1 MEPLTLLDD
10 SVKLVKHLFRHVNR
24 EGTALNTRQVS
35 TPSPKSAFVIEA
47 SEIVKRYG
55 HVQALNGASLQVR
68 QGEVLALVGDNG
80 AGKSTLTKVICGAIA
95 PDGGTLSF
103 WGAATTVTSIR
114 HAQDLGVETVYQD
127 LALAPDL
134 TVAENMFLGREPV
147 RAGWLGG
154 RLDRGQMRARAEEA
168 LRGIGISTLT
178 SVDRT
183 VRDLSGG
190 QRQAIA
196 VARAVMW
203 AKAAIL
209 MDEPT
214 AALGTKQTGI
224 VYESIRNAAARG
236 LAVVV
241 ISHDI
246 PKMLSLAD
254 RIAVMRQGRTI
265 ANQPARELTLN
276 DVVTLMLGGKAA
288 EAA

>member
-1 MEPLTLLDD
+1 LADLD
-10 SVKLVKHLFRHVNR
+10 
-24 EGTALNTRQVS
+24 TATRRPAS
-35 TPSPKSAFVIEA
+35 KGEFVIEA
-47 SEIVKRYG
+47 IDIVKRFG
-55 HVQALNGASLQVR
+55 HVEALTGASLQVR
-68 QGEVLALVGDNG
+68 SGEVLALVGDNG
-80 AGKSTLTKVICGAIA
+80 AGKSTLTKIICGALA
-95 PDGGTLSF
+95 PDGGRLTF
-103 WGAATTVTSIR
+103 WGDTTTVPSIR
-114 HAQDLGVETVYQD
+114 HAQALGVETVYQD

-134 TVAENMFLGREPV
+134 SVAENMFLGREPLV
-147 RAGWLGG
+147 GG
-154 RLDRGQMRARAEEA
+154 RFRGWPAALDRRRMRAAAQEA
-168 LRGIGISTLT
+168 LRGIGINLH
-178 SVDRT
+178 SVDGP

-203 AKAAIL
+203 ATAAIL

-224 VYESIRNAAARG
+224 VYESIRSAAARG

-254 RIAVMRQGRTI
+254 RIAVMRHGRTVAI
-265 ANQPARELTLN
+265 TPARDLNLT
-276 DVVTLMLGGKAA
+276 DVVTMMLGGRTTA

>member
-1 MEPLTLLDD
+1 M
-10 SVKLVKHLFRHVNR
+10 
-24 EGTALNTRQVS
+24 GTDQVDQAQPES
-35 TPSPKSAFVIEA
+35 EFVIEA
-47 SEIVKRYG
+47 TDIVKRYG
-55 HVQALNGASLQVR
+55 HVQALGGASLQVR
-68 QGEVLALVGDNG
+68 PGEVLALVGDNG
-80 AGKSTLTKVICGAIA
+80 AGKSTLTKIICGAVA

-103 WGAATTVTSIR
+103 WGQPTTVTSIR

-147 RAGWLGG
+147 SAGWFGG
-154 RLDRGQMRARAEEA
+154 HPARLDRRLMRAKAEAA

-224 VYESIRNAAARG
+224 VYESIRSAAARG

-254 RIAVMRQGRTI
+254 RIAIMRQGRTVS
-265 ANQPARELTLN
+265 NTPARDLTLT
-276 DVVTLMLGGKAA
+276 DVVTVMLGGKAA

>member
-1 MEPLTLLDD
+1 M
-10 SVKLVKHLFRHVNR
+10 
-24 EGTALNTRQVS
+24 GTDQGDQAK
-35 TPSPKSAFVIEA
+35 PKSDFVIEA
-47 SEIVKRYG
+47 TDIVKRYG
-55 HVQALNGASLQVR
+55 HVQALGGASLQVR
-68 QGEVLALVGDNG
+68 AGEVLALVGDNG
-80 AGKSTLTKVICGAIA
+80 AGKSTLTKIICGAIA
-95 PDGGTLSF
+95 PDGGTLAF
-103 WGAATTVTSIR
+103 WGQPTTVTSIR

-147 RAGWLGG
+147 SAGWFGG
-154 RLDRGQMRARAEEA
+154 HPARLDRRLMRAKAEEA

-224 VYESIRNAAARG
+224 VYDSIRSAAARG

-254 RIAVMRQGRTI
+254 RIAIMRQGRTVS
-265 ANQPARELTLN
+265 NTPARDMTLT

>member
-1 MEPLTLLDD
+1 VGNEG
-10 SVKLVKHLFRHVNR
+10 NR
-24 EGTALNTRQVS
+24 RETSESG
-35 TPSPKSAFVIEA
+35 FVIEA
-47 SEIVKRYG
+47 RDIVKRYG
-55 HVQALNGASLQVR
+55 HVEALSGASLDVR
-68 QGEVLALVGDNG
+68 AGEVLALVGDNG
-80 AGKSTLTKVICGAIA
+80 AGKSTLTKVLCGAIA

-103 WGAATTVTSIR
+103 RGQPVRVASAR
-114 HAQDLGVETVYQD
+114 HAQALGVETVYQD

-134 TVAENMFLGREPV
+134 SVVENMFLGRES
-147 RAGWLGG
+147 LKGG
-154 RLDRGQMRARAEEA
+154 AWGRWAAALDRRDMRRRAEEA
-168 LRGIGISTLT
+168 VRAAGITTLS

-183 VRDLSGG
+183 VRELSGG

-203 AKAAIL
+203 ATSVIL

-224 VYESIRNAAARG
+224 VYDSIRSAAQRG

-241 ISHDI
+241 VSHDI
-246 PKMLSLAD
+246 PRMLNLAD

-265 ANQPARELTLN
+265 ANVPARDLSLT
-276 DVVTLMLGGKAA
+276 DVVTLMLGGRTKG

>member
-1 MEPLTLLDD
+1 MGTDQG
-10 SVKLVKHLFRHVNR
+10 SGVK
-24 EGTALNTRQVS
+24 
-35 TPSPKSAFVIEA
+35 PKSDFVIEA
-47 SEIVKRYG
+47 TDIVKRYG
-55 HVQALNGASLQVR
+55 HVQALAGASLQVR
-68 QGEVLALVGDNG
+68 PGEVMALVGDNG
-80 AGKSTLTKVICGAIA
+80 AGKSTLAKVICGATA
-95 PDGGTLSF
+95 PDGGRLAF
-103 WGAATTVTSIR
+103 WGEATTVTSIR
-114 HAQDLGVETVYQD
+114 HAQELGVETVYQD

-147 RAGWLGG
+147 RAGWFGG
-154 RLDRGQMRARAEEA
+154 HPAVLDRRHMRAKAEEA

-214 AALGTKQTGI
+214 AALGTRQTGI
-224 VYESIRNAAARG
+224 VYDSIRSAAARG
-236 LAVVV
+236 LAIIV

-254 RIAVMRQGRTI
+254 RIAIMRQGRTI
-265 ANQPARELTLN
+265 ANLPARDLTLT
-276 DVVTLMLGGKAA
+276 DVVTLMLGGKTA